1 MPFACQT
8 QVQVVALPLLVVR
21 YRRLTVLSLLFRSR
35 FACLLCS
42 AFSGASV
49 RLAALAALG
58 GLFLALDCQSSFH
71 FSLQGSTRPTAHP
84 SGVQVAA
91 GVVSLPLVSVAVA
104 EHEPS
109 RLRRCSAQIDSRSPG
124 RCRHR
129 TNICL
134 RNTRSP
140 DPSAYRK
147 IEFQLLHSQQ
157 PAPELPLSLISFY
170 SSF

>member
-104 EHEPS
+104 EHRAVTAAVDVAP
-109 RLRRCSAQIDSRSPG
+109 RLIADLLAGVGIVQIF
-124 RCRHR
+124 
-129 TNICL
+129 
-134 RNTRSP
+134 
-140 DPSAYRK
+140 A
-147 IEFQLLHSQQ
+147 
-157 PAPELPLSLISFY
+157 
-170 SSF
+170 